1 MSQISQR
8 LCEAARERKEF
19 CEEAGNYTY
28 ITPDFQ

>member
-8 LCEAARERKEF
+8 LCEAARERKF